1 MDKQISTPREVA
13 NYVEVVHKQL
23 YFAVLSG
30 KEIIKLK
37 YSNNNNNK
45 VLFFCIDD
53 EFYYENYYNDF
64 GPFNISCLYKYCL
77 KIRKYIDCAKGVKC
91 VVHYTSEYPEKKA
104 NAACLMGLFCIMY
117 LNFQPKDIW
126 NILLK
131 LGPYKLFWDASLQS
145 CGFHLRIIDCLYSI
159 QRAVTYNFV
168 NFDDFDVSEYDTC
181 DKLQY
186 GHMNWLLPRKF
197 LAFIGP
203 ADNRTA
209 HSPHFYI
216 KYFLNNDV
224 KTIIRLNVP
233 SYNAAAF
240 TKVGIEH
247 FDLIFPDGSTPSKD
261 VVIKFLAIAEAAPA
275 AIAVH
280 CKAGLGRTGSLI
292 GAYLMKHYQMS
303 AREAIAWMRMCRPGS
318 VIGQQQLWLEKVESW
333 LWKTGIEY
341 RLRLFGAMDAI
352 PKHAYGIYS
361 KQWLRDREKIITETR
376 RKLRP
381 TLARTKISKGS
392 EKNISLSVE
401 SFAKMSRI
409 QKHNRR
415 KMTEDNIQGHPFKN
429 FTKLLGDVR
438 LQNKRPS
445 TLGNNLNRKTTVCNS
460 PKHSFIPSF
469 AKSSFT
475 SRNERGRNEQL
486 FTPIPDKRKAQ
497 KITQGDRL
505 NQIKASWNSNKP
517 FEYRPYT
524 ENITQRKFLSNLS

>member
-1 MDKQISTPREVA
+1 
-13 NYVEVVHKQL
+13 
-23 YFAVLSG
+23 
-30 KEIIKLK
+30 
-37 YSNNNNNK
+37 
-45 VLFFCIDD
+45 
-53 EFYYENYYNDF
+53 
-64 GPFNISCLYKYCL
+64 
-77 KIRKYIDCAKGVKC
+77 
-91 VVHYTSEYPEKKA
+91 
-104 NAACLMGLFCIMY
+104 
-117 LNFQPKDIW
+117 
-126 NILLK
+126 
-131 LGPYKLFWDASLQS
+131 
-145 CGFHLRIIDCLYSI
+145 
-159 QRAVTYNFV
+159 
-168 NFDDFDVSEYDTC
+168 
-181 DKLQY
+181 
-186 GHMNWLLPRKF
+186 
-197 LAFIGP
+197 
-203 ADNRTA
+203 
-209 HSPHFYI
+209 
-216 KYFLNNDV
+216 
-224 KTIIRLNVP
+224 
-233 SYNAAAF
+233 
-240 TKVGIEH
+240 
-247 FDLIFPDGSTPSKD
+247 
-261 VVIKFLAIAEAAPA
+261 
-275 AIAVH
+275 
-280 CKAGLGRTGSLI
+280 
-292 GAYLMKHYQMS
+292 MKHYQMS
-303 AREAIAWMRMCRPGS
+303 AREAIAWMRLCRPGS

-381 TLARTKISKGS
+381 TLARTKISKVS

-429 FTKLLGDVR
+429 FSKLLGDVR

-460 PKHSFIPSF
+460 PKYSIMPSF

-505 NQIKASWNSNKP
+505 NQIKASWNSNKS

-524 ENITQRKFLSNLS
+524 ENITQRKFLSKLS